1 MSIICSAYTCEY
13 VPMAKTPISVNLEV
27 LWEGQSHPPELELV
41 KGDKS
46 SPIHNEIETLIDVCP
61 LGTAHEN
68 HDFTML

>member
-1 MSIICSAYTCEY
+1 MTAK
-13 VPMAKTPISVNLEV
+13 PMVNTVENSCKL

-46 SPIHNEIETLIDVCP
+46 SPIHNEIETLMDACP
-61 LGTAHEN
+61 LGTADRN